1 MRLREQAQRDLTL
14 AAECLL
20 AARRGE
26 DSEEGMAGA
35 MLEAETFARIRAFLT
50 PE

>member
-1 MRLREQAQRDLTL
+1 MRLRDQAQRDTIL

-20 AARRGE
+20 AARRGD
-26 DSEEGMAGA
+26 DSEEGLAGA
-35 MLEAETFARIRAFLT
+35 MLEAEHFSRIRAFLA